1 MTASTSGKVQTLIR
15 FDLQH
20 DIAMKPDFT
29 IGDRVRMTARGASRC
44 IRLADRMGTIVG
56 RSIYA
61 NSVSVRFDG
70 ILFHFGP
77 DYLEMIVKADLVP
90 MLARIGVMKTPHRH
104 EVRQFNLN
112 RKDIHWGSGSR
123 RGINKDSAP
132 LVIGLDAVQ
141 NGRLAKLGL
150 RR

>member
-1 MTASTSGKVQTLIR
+1 
-15 FDLQH
+15 
-20 DIAMKPDFT
+20 
-29 IGDRVRMTARGASRC
+29 
-44 IRLADRMGTIVG
+44 MGTIVG

-61 NSVSVRFDG
+61 NSVSVRFGG

-90 MLARIGVMKTPHRH
+90 MLARIGV
-104 EVRQFNLN
+104 
-112 RKDIHWGSGSR
+112 GSR

-132 LVIGLDAVQ
+132 LVTGLDVVQ